1 VLPASIAKVVP
12 LLMEHGIRV
21 HRFTGPATLELEVVD
36 ALGVRRDDY
45 FQGHYLQSVTGVE
58 RKMEKVEV
66 PAGWYFVSTAQSKG
80 NLISYLLEPESDDNL
95 ITWNYTDN
103 VVRVT
108 PTSVDEAMRGLLG
121 DADASSLTPAQ
132 RTQFET
138 RAKAMMSLKQ
148 RVPMMRVMTS
158 QPMPLLEVTSFNESN
173 RTRYWQP

>member
-1 VLPASIAKVVP
+1 
-12 LLMEHGIRV
+12 
-21 HRFTGPATLELEVVD
+21 
-36 ALGVRRDDY
+36 
-45 FQGHYLQSVTGVE
+45 
-58 RKMEKVEV
+58 
-66 PAGWYFVSTAQSKG
+66 
-80 NLISYLLEPESDDNL
+80 
-95 ITWNYTDN
+95 